1 MIAITAHA
9 PTRLDFGGGWTDVP
23 PYSDEEGGFVCNVAI
38 TRRSTV
44 TIRRSLHDGAGL
56 PGSDGESA
64 LARAAARVAALTGV
78 EISIRNDFPFGA
90 GLGGSSA
97 AGVAMAAAIAGWRTL
112 EGCETPADAGPM
124 AGFDRSALAE
134 QSRRVEVEE
143 LGIAGGRQDH
153 YAAAY
158 GGALALTFGAAAT
171 DVHPIALTDD
181 VRSAIARRCV
191 VIYTGQSRIS
201 GDTITAVLDAYR
213 RRERTVL
220 GALGQMKRL
229 AGEMA
234 TALGTGDLDSLGV
247 LVDEHWT
254 HQRSLHPAIP
264 TPLIDEILARGRAAG
279 ALGGKALGA
288 SGGGCVLLVA
298 PDGGEDAVRRAAGGL
313 GELLA
318 FDVDREGVV
327 VDAASAI
334 AQPATGR
341 RDR

>member
-1 MIAITAHA
+1 MIAITARA

-38 TRRSTV
+38 TRHSAV

-97 AGVAMAAAIAGWRTL
+97 AGVAMAAAIAAWRTV
-112 EGCETPADAGPM
+112 EGCEDPADAGPM

-158 GGALALTFGAAAT
+158 GGALALTFGAAT
-171 DVHPIALTDD
+171 DVRPITLADTI
-181 VRSAIARRCV
+181 RSALARRCV

-201 GDTITAVLDAYR
+201 GETITAVLDAYR

-220 GALGQMKRL
+220 GALAHMKRL
-229 AGEMA
+229 AREMA
-234 TALGTGDLDSLGV
+234 TALGSGDLDSLGA
-247 LVDEHWT
+247 LVDEHWM

-298 PDGGEDAVRRAAGGL
+298 SDGGEDEVRQAVGGL

-318 FDVDREGVV
+318 FDVDREGVM
-327 VDAASAI
+327 VDVASVPS
-334 AQPATGR
+334 QPATGR
-341 RDR
+341 GGR